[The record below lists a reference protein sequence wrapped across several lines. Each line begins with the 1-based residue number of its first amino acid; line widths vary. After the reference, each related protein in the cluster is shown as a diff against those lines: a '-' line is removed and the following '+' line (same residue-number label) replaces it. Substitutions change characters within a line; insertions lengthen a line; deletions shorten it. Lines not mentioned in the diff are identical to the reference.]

1 MGSAQQRLATALQL
15 DKAATQQFMRE
26 VFKLARD
33 FGGVTLS
40 EITTAAE
47 AYVQRNGR
55 PPTSDELI
63 DHICEDA
70 MDRMLE
76 RVEARKTKGV
86 GERPVAGQEAVPDFN
101 PNIFNDFFGQ
111 VLGCPRAGSVKSGT
125 PGAVTTPATATAD
138 SRVHDRPPPWKLRL
152 ARVLE
157 LDISATDAFVERVF
171 KLRHRSEHF
180 SLADFLPVVED
191 MKRQEQVVTAESLY
205 VRLRL
210 LSDQRKK
217 GFAHSEQEPGVRKV
231 RNHVSVWEIRN

>member
-1 MGSAQQRLATALQL
+1 MGPAQQRLATALQL

-76 RVEARKTKGV
+76 RVEARKSKGV
-86 GERPVAGQEAVPDFN
+86 GERPAATQEAIPAFN
-101 PNIFNDFFGQ
+101 PNIFGDLFGQ
-111 VLGCPRAGSVKSGT
+111 VLGFPRAGSFKAEM
-125 PGAVTTPATATAD
+125 PGAVITPETAPAD
-138 SRVHDRPPPWKLRL
+138 SRVHDRPTSWKLRL
-152 ARVLE
+152 ARVLGLE
-157 LDISATDAFVERVF
+157 ISATDAFVERVLG
-171 KLRHRSEHF
+171 LRHRSEHF
-180 SLADFLPVVED
+180 GLADFLPVVED
-191 MKRQEQVVTAESLY
+191 MKRQEQVVTAESL
-205 VRLRL
+205 
-210 LSDQRKK
+210 
-217 GFAHSEQEPGVRKV
+217 
-231 RNHVSVWEIRN
+231 